1 MPHLIGI
8 KLINSKDF
16 TMQYL
21 DSIISQQK
29 SNIPTG
35 ITSICSSHPMVLE
48 AAVKFSQ
55 EHVSHLLV
63 ESTSNQ
69 VNQFGG
75 YTGMQPPDFVRFM
88 AKLAQ
93 KYQLLP
99 EQLTL
104 GGDHLGPLVWHKD
117 PANRA
122 MNKAATLVKEYVK
135 AGYTKI
141 HLDCSMPL
149 GDDTDLPVALVAE
162 RTAILAKVAE
172 TSAED
177 PSTLRYIVGSEV
189 PAAGGT
195 KDAEEILVITS
206 ATSAQETIQ
215 AIKFAFMGQQLDDA
229 WSRVRGLVVQPGVE
243 FGETQIHDY
252 DRRLTRELT
261 SLISQEPDLVFEAHS
276 TDYQTRSNLRA
287 LVEDHFAILKV
298 GPGLTFALR
307 EGLLALAMIENQLMP
322 DDNSRLLQVLEQ
334 SMIEDPNYWKEHYH
348 GTPDAQRLSRLFSF
362 SDRIRYY
369 WAMPKVDLCVNQLLI
384 NLEKRGIP
392 LNLVGQFLPAQF
404 RKVRSGELTS
414 DPIPLL
420 LDKVNEVLADY
431 AYAISPN

>member
-1 MPHLIGI
+1 
-8 KLINSKDF
+8 
-16 TMQYL
+16 MQYL

-29 SNIPTG
+29 SSIPAG
-35 ITSICSSHPMVLE
+35 IASICSSHPMVLE
-48 AAVKFSQ
+48 AAIRFNQ
-55 EHVSHLLV
+55 ERGNHLLV

-75 YTGMQPPDFVRFM
+75 YTGMQPPDFVRFI

-93 KYQLLP
+93 KYKLNP

-104 GGDHLGPLVWHKD
+104 GGDHLGPLVWHKE

-122 MNKAATLVKEYVK
+122 MGKAATLVKEYVK

-149 GDDTDLPVALVAE
+149 GDDTDLPVTLVAE
-162 RTAILAKVAE
+162 RTALLAKVAE
-172 TSAED
+172 VAAEN

-206 ATSAQETIQ
+206 PISAQETLQ
-215 AIKFAFMGQQLDDA
+215 AIKFAFMNQQLEDA

-243 FGETQIHDY
+243 FGEAQIHDY
-252 DRRLTRELT
+252 DRRQTRELT
-261 SLISQEPDLVFEAHS
+261 SLIAQESDLVFEAHS

-298 GPGLTFALR
+298 GPSLTFVLR
-307 EGLLALAMIENQLMP
+307 EGLLALAMIEAQLIP
-322 DDNSRLLQVLEQ
+322 YDNSQLFQVLEQ
-334 SMIEDPNYWKEHYH
+334 SMVENPSYWKEHYH
-348 GTPDAQRLSRLFSF
+348 GTPDAQRLSRLFSY

-369 WAMPKVDLCVNQLLI
+369 WALPQVDLRVSQMLN
-384 NLEKRGIP
+384 NLKKTGIP
-392 LNLVGQFLPAQF
+392 LNLVSQYLPAQF
-404 RKVRSGELTS
+404 RKVRSGELTP
-414 DPIPLL
+414 DPTPLL
-420 LDKVNEVLADY
+420 LDKINEVLADY